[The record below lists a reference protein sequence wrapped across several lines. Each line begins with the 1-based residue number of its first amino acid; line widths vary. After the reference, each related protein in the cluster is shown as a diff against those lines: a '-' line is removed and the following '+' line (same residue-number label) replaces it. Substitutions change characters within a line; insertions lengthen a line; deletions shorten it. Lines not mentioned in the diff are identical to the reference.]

1 MFDLGPSEILL
12 LMILALILFGPS
24 KLPELGRSLGEALRE
39 FREASQGRPA
49 QTTPIAQESQEVR
62 EKTVRDLARDLG
74 IDPSGKSDEELERLI
89 RDLIK
94 GR

>member
-39 FREASQGRPA
+39 FREASQGRSA
-49 QTTPIAQESQEVR
+49 QLTAVAQENPGVG

-74 IDPSGKSDEELERLI
+74 IDPSGKSDEELERLTQ
-89 RDLIK
+89 DLVK

>member
-39 FREASQGRPA
+39 FREASQGRP
-49 QTTPIAQESQEVR
+49 TRPTPVAQESPGVG
-62 EKTVRDLARDLG
+62 EKTVGDLARDLG

-89 RDLIK
+89 RDLVK

>member
-49 QTTPIAQESQEVR
+49 QTSPVTQERPGVG

-74 IDPSGKSDEELERLI
+74 IDTSGKSGEEIERLI